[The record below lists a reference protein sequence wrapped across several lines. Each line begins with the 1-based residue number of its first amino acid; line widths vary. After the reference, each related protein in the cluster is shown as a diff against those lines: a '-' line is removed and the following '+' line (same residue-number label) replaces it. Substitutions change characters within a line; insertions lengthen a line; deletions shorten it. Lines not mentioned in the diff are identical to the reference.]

1 VTVNEIGRIAGVGV
15 MSDSEFHDFELA
27 LVRIYRIDEESQE
40 RIAMALTAAN
50 LAPGVDRTTRERLD
64 EIFAMLQHVH
74 DPFIT
79 SGAQCHETLTRAVA

>member
-1 VTVNEIGRIAGVGV
+1 

-27 LVRIYRIDEESQE
+27 IVRIYRTDEEWQE
-40 RIAMALTAAN
+40 RIAVALTAAN
-50 LAPGVDRTTRERLD
+50 LAPEVDRRTRDRLD

-79 SGAQCHETLTRAVA
+79 SGAQCHETMTRAVA